1 MINPL
6 NSFIISKFE
15 SVESKDMALNQNKQ
29 KKKHASADT
38 SNLIWKQI
46 NKYDLSAGG

>member
-1 MINPL
+1 MENSSSATPVIDSI

-29 KKKHASADT
+29 KTKTAGVDT
-38 SNLIWKQI
+38 
-46 NKYDLSAGG
+46 